1 LHFQRCDLLTDLQVY
16 RSINPADKDDKHRFN
31 TLQESILQLQKEFG
45 IVLPDP
51 NLVENE
57 IQITSQ
63 YPVGAQGLYDLYS
76 GVYLGKDVWCKK
88 LAYGDPQGKA
98 MMVRIILC
106 LFVSQPNGVYSRGS
120 GGRLISGVGCGRRIK
135 SGAERK
141 VLRLGSFRFTAS
153 TYPMKVP
160 REFSQTLQPDLA

>member
-1 LHFQRCDLLTDLQVY
+1 MY
-16 RSINPADKDDKHRFN
+16 RSINPADKDEKHRFN

-51 NLVENE
+51 NLVDNE

-63 YPVGAQGLYDLYS
+63 YPVGAHGLYDLYS
-76 GVYLGKDVWCKK
+76 GVYLGKEVYCKK

-98 MMVRIILC
+98 MMVRILLW
-106 LFVSQPNGVYSRGS
+106 LFAPQPNRVCSRGS
-120 GGRLISGVGCGRRIK
+120 GGKSIFGVGCGRRIK

-141 VLRLGSFRFTAS
+141 ALRLGYCHFTAF
-153 TYPMKVP
+153 TYPMKAP
-160 REFSQTLQPDLA
+160 RESSQMLQPDLV